1 MPLYRFM
8 VDVVGDLFRGPARYW
23 AWIALLVALTIA
35 LLVALTIQGVFFYV
49 HQLQTGLVVTGMSDQ
64 VSWGFYISNFAFFVG
79 IAAAAVLLVVPAYI
93 FDRKDV
99 KQVVLLGEALAVAAV
114 LVAMTFALVDI
125 GRPERFWH
133 AIPYIG
139 IFNFPYSLLA
149 WDILVL
155 GGYLLLNLA
164 TAFYVLFKHYRDREP
179 QSKLF
184 FGFVVIAMF
193 WAISIHTVT
202 AFIFSSNPSRS
213 MWHTSLALIII
224 TLSVIRKSTLYQISQ
239 GVIDTLALIMTI
251 AMQINLFFVGAE
263 LFTDFYNEGAHGAS
277 VRYLFFGLEGVGK
290 LQPWIWSALLMNVVA
305 LTILMIHPLR
315 RNPKALIIACVLG
328 FLGIW
333 IEKGMGLIVPG
344 FIPTTLGEVFEYFPT
359 GTEFAVGIG
368 IWSLGMLVFTLL
380 AKIIIS
386 VELGHL
392 RFNKPEPGRIE
403 G

>member
-1 MPLYRFM
+1 M
-8 VDVVGDLFRGPARYW
+8 GECFRGSKRYW
-23 AWIALLVALTIA
+23 AWIALLVALTC
-35 LLVALTIQGVFFYV
+35 QGVFFYA

-79 IAAAAVLLVVPAYI
+79 IAAAAVLLVVPTYI

-125 GRPERFWH
+125 GHPERFWH

-149 WDILVL
+149 WDIIVL

-179 QSKLF
+179 QSTLF
-184 FGFVVIAMF
+184 FSFVVIAMF
-193 WAISIHTVT
+193 WAISIHSVT
-202 AFIFSSNPSRS
+202 AFIFSSNPGRTL
-213 MWHTSLALIII
+213 WHTSLLAPRFIASAFASGPALIII
-224 TLSVIRKSTLYQISQ
+224 TLSLIRKATRYEINQS
-239 GVIDTLALIMTI
+239 VIDLLALIMTV
-251 AMQINLFFVGAE
+251 ALQINLFFVGVE

-277 VRYLFFGLEGVGK
+277 VRYLYFGLEGVGK
-290 LQPWIWSALLMNVVA
+290 LQPWIWSALVMNVAA
-305 LTILMIHPLR
+305 LVILMIHPLR
-315 RNPKALIIACVLG
+315 RNPKTLTIACVLG
-328 FLGIW
+328 FLGIC
-333 IEKGMGLIVPG
+333 IERGMGLIVPG

-359 GTEFAVGIG
+359 GTEFAVAIG
-368 IWSLGMLVFTLL
+368 IWSFGMLVFTLL
-380 AKIIIS
+380 AKIIIN

-392 RFNKPEPGRIE
+392 RFNKP
-403 G
+403 